1 MKTAAVKFEA
11 ALAAF
16 VDSGKR
22 DSQTLTDDQLNVIAM
37 FSIGCRA
44 LARDVAPNFLCLNGC
59 TCPIAVFSCLLFI
72 YSYI

>member
-37 FSIGCRA
+37 FSIGCRT
-44 LARDVAPNFLCLNGC
+44 LARDAAPDFLCLNGC
-59 TCPIAVFSCLLFI
+59 TSHVLVFSCLLLI